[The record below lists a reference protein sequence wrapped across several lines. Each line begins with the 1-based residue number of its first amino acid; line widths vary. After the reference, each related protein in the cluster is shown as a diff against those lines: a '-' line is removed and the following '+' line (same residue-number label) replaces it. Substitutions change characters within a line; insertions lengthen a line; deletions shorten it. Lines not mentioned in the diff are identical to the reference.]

1 MAAALHQAQLAAQQQ
16 EVPVGAIL
24 VYGGKII
31 TQAFNQTETSGNP
44 TAHAEM
50 LCIQQAAMK
59 LGGWRLLE
67 STLYVTLEPCPMCA
81 GALLQSRV
89 GTLVY
94 GARNTLLGD
103 TSADTSVPCVKDR
116 SCHVATLSHDHVST
130 CTSMVCHI
138 LTGADGSWVSLLP
151 RHNPDDS
158 MATVPSRP
166 HPFHDKM
173 QVSDQCRTWT
183 VCACNHV
190 LLLLRGAACTGQ
202 KRGLGT

>member
-1 MAAALHQAQLAAQQQ
+1 
-16 EVPVGAIL
+16 
-24 VYGGKII
+24 
-31 TQAFNQTETSGNP
+31 
-44 TAHAEM
+44 
-50 LCIQQAAMK
+50 MK

-103 TSADTSVPCVKDR
+103 TSADTSVPCVKDQ

-130 CTSMVCHI
+130 CTSMVCYI

-158 MATVPSRP
+158 MATVPIRP

-183 VCACNHV
+183 VCACNRV